1 MTKEQ
6 RNLLQGVK
14 VGSVIDYINKRGFHE
29 YGVVLAISFTEDN
42 TNAYLLV
49 RVGNSYQTD
58 ITDIYQVDHI
68 VISSKVKKMFGVK

>member
-14 VGSVIDYINKRGFHE
+14 VGSVIDYINKRGFNE
-29 YGVVLAISFTEDN
+29 YGIVLAIAFNENN

-49 RVGNSYQTD
+49 RIGNSYQTD
-58 ITDIYQVDHI
+58 ITDIYHIEHI
-68 VISSKVKKMFGVK
+68 VISSKVKKMFGLK